1 MIDSSFSRRKLL
13 HTAGVVVA
21 SVAAGCNDENPTTE
35 NTNQPSDGTSSPEST
50 PNDTTD
56 GETGTPSVDEF
67 LTETDNYDGIADKTG
82 SDAVTVDVG
91 VEANGAYYG
100 FSPAAIRIDSG
111 TTVTWEWTGQGST
124 HNVVARHGAD
134 FASEQKSQEG
144 ATYKQTFDEPGSV
157 LYVCVPHEGI
167 DMKGA
172 VVVE

>member
-1 MIDSSFSRRKLL
+1 MISSCSRRKLL

-21 SVAAGCNDENPTTE
+21 SVVAGCNDDNPTTE

-50 PNDTTD
+50 PNDTAS
-56 GETGTPSVDEF
+56 GETEAPSVDEF
-67 LTETDNYDGIADKTG
+67 LADTDNYDSIVDKTG

-100 FSPAAIRIDSG
+100 FGPAAIRIDSG

-144 ATYKQTFDEPGSV
+144 ATYEQTFDEPSSV
-157 LYVCVPHEGI
+157 LYVCVPHEGT